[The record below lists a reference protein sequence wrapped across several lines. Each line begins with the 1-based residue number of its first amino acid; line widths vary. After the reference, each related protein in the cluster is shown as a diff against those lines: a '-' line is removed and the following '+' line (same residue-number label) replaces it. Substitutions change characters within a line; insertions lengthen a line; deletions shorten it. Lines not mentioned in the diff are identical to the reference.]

1 MFYFLK
7 KYLFIPGIDW
17 LKKQKMMLNLQDKY
31 LSIHEKDVNEK
42 EKVP

>member
-17 LKKQKMMLNLQDKY
+17 LKKT
-31 LSIHEKDVNEK
+31 KDDVK
-42 EKVP
+42 FVRQVPLHPRERLK